1 MAKATQEQTN
11 IMALLEGLPQ
21 EVMDKLGILKNRE
34 DAIKFAEAGAA
45 KVQGDH
51 QSEATLQ
58 MAGLVERVKAAFP
71 AHSLEDIRTDMP
83 EGRDVVV
90 TVAVG
95 PNGVE
100 VVEDFSRTDGKRDRK
115 GVGASSN
122 GTSRA
127 GISTSRKE
135 CVIDG
140 VEYASEKKACEKLS
154 AQYNV
159 ANVRHAVAGGPGA
172 NHKCRLVVDKIVK
185 TNNLTATF
193 SS

>member
-21 EVMDKLGILKNRE
+21 EVMDKLALLKNHA
-34 DAIKFAEAGAA
+34 DAVKFAEAGAA
-45 KVQGDH
+45 KVVGDH

-58 MAGLVERVKAAFP
+58 MAGLIDRVKAAFP
-71 AHSLEDIRTDMP
+71 AHSLEDIRVDMP

-90 TVAVG
+90 TVAIG

-100 VVEDFSRTDGKRDRK
+100 VVEAFARTDGKKDRK
-115 GVGASSN
+115 GGASSN
-122 GTSRA
+122 GTSRQ
-127 GISTSRKE
+127 GISTSKKE
-135 CVIDG
+135 CTIDG
-140 VEYASEKKACEKLS
+140 VEYVSEKKACETLS

-159 ANVRHAVAGGPGA
+159 PNVRHAVSGGPGA
-172 NHKCRLVVDKIVK
+172 NHKCRLVVNKIVK
-185 TNNLTATF
+185 DNNLTATF